1 MGHATKQRQA
11 SISLNMNRA
20 HEEIPIAVRSAK
32 RLGPIIPEGHPPSA
46 LKEYV
51 EDIDNLKGEFQLE
64 TSHPGVSCSL
74 GKGPSAK
81 PCPLHVSMAGASRE
95 ISALAT
101 GAAHDGP
108 VFCNREA
115 QEICPF

>member
-51 EDIDNLKGEFQLE
+51 EDTG
-64 TSHPGVSCSL
+64 SHAKHDGLPHEGVNCSF
-74 GKGPSAK
+74 GKAPSAI
-81 PCPLHVSMAGASRE
+81 A
-95 ISALAT
+95 
-101 GAAHDGP
+101 
-108 VFCNREA
+108 
-115 QEICPF
+115 